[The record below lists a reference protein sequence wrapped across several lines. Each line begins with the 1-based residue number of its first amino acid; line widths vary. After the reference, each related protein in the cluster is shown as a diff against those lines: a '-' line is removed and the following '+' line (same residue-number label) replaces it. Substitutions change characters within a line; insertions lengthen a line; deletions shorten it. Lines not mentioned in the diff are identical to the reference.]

1 MDDKK
6 GRFQLPRFEV
16 SVERVLIDK
25 KSRFGRLF
33 DPGVRAGFLNF
44 WQKST
49 AKVELPRRD
58 RYILN
63 NKFGKM
69 AKFWGRSTS

>member
-16 SVERVLIDK
+16 SAERVFIDK

-33 DPGVRAGFLNF
+33 GPGGVRAGFLNF
-44 WQKST
+44 CKNRLLKSS
-49 AKVELPRRD
+49 
-58 RYILN
+58 YQGGIGI
-63 NKFGKM
+63 F
-69 AKFWGRSTS
+69 